1 MSKTYTIIGQKGAQ
15 DSILKEMIAYR
26 ELVFYFAWREFKVR
40 YKQTVIGIFW
50 VVLQPVLFT
59 LVITLLLFRGIKAPF
74 GDTSVPAVIAVYAGL
89 MIWNYFEQ
97 SLNNASN
104 SLVNNQ
110 SIITKVYFPRYIPA
124 LSAVAIGVLDYFIAF
139 LFFIIFAFLLGVG
152 VNILVTVGSGILAAM
167 IVAITTYGLG
177 VFFATLNIQFR
188 DIKFALPF
196 MLRILLFASP
206 VFYPLTFLPSQYH
219 WVLFLN
225 PITLAIEQFRYFVL
239 GLPSNLTPLHIS
251 LSLTMMVAMLIIGHL
266 YFRKK
271 ERIFADI
278 A

>member
-1 MSKTYTIIGQKGAQ
+1 MSQAYTVIGQKGSSESVIQ
-15 DSILKEMIAYR
+15 EIKAYR

-40 YKQTVIGIFW
+40 YKQTAIGIFW

-59 LVITLLLFRGIKAPF
+59 LVVTLLLFRGINAPF
-74 GDTSVPAVIAVYAGL
+74 GSTGVPAVIAVYSGL

-97 SLNNASN
+97 SLNSASN
-104 SLVNNQ
+104 SLINNQ

-124 LSAVAIGVLDYFIAF
+124 LSAVTIGILDYCIAF
-139 LFFIIFAFLLGVG
+139 LFFIIFAFLMGVHL
-152 VNILVTVGSGILAAM
+152 NILVALGCGILAAI

-177 VFFATLNIQFR
+177 IFFATLNVQFR

-196 MLRILLFASP
+196 MLRVLLFATP
-206 VFYPLTFLPSQYH
+206 VFYPITFLPAQFH
-219 WVLFLN
+219 WIMFLN
-225 PITLAIEQFRYFVL
+225 PITLAIEQFRHFVL
-239 GLPSNLTPLHIS
+239 GIPSDLTPLNVS
-251 LSLTMMVAMLIIGHL
+251 LSLSMMIVMLLVGHL
-266 YFRKK
+266 YFRRK